1 MDLIVTD
8 TNHTPLRAVGSY
20 TLDLA
25 YGSEENDFELSG
37 VAPIPEAG
45 SLIMIDGTEYGGVVD
60 TISSDGSMTG
70 RTWHGVLAA
79 KILAPDTGQDYL
91 TVSGQVGA
99 VLNQLFSRIGLADL
113 FTADTNTT
121 NVGSYRFDR
130 YVDAYTGIRAMLAA
144 SGMKLRLS
152 WADGMVHATA
162 GPVRTVDDTI
172 DSDLLAFDSTRDH
185 RPVNHLIGLGS
196 GELKDRAIS
205 HWYADK
211 DGNVSQTQSLRGLD
225 ERAAVYDY
233 SNAKADELAENTRDK
248 LKELQSQGELDVT
261 VKDTGLSFDVGD
273 VLVGRDHTL
282 GQTVRATIAKKIV
295 KVSGGAM
302 SVSYEAGTLTAQQS
316 SLSGSGESST
326 TGGGGH
332 AYYAGEGLTL
342 TDYTFSA
349 DVTDTDLTRVET
361 TAQQAYKLASDYSS
375 VIGKAQQDA
384 ADALATAETKIGA
397 ITATAPLHATRS
409 DDAVTISAEAATR
422 TTAGLMSAADKTKL
436 DGISSGANAYT
447 LPTAAIGRLGGV
459 KPDGQTITIT
469 TDGTITA
476 HATGGQTVNPWPIGS
491 VYQNTTGTDPG
502 SVFGGA
508 WRQMPSIGA
517 YTWERTS

>member
-1 MDLIVTD
+1 MDLIITD
-8 TNHTPLRAVGSY
+8 ANHTPLRAVGSY

-37 VAPIPEAG
+37 VAPMPEAG
-45 SLIMIDGTEYGGVVD
+45 ALVMVDGTEYGGVVD
-60 TISSDGSMTG
+60 SVSSDGTVTG

-79 KILAPDTGQDYL
+79 KILTPDDGQDYL
-91 TVSGQVGA
+91 TVSGQIGA
-99 VLNQLFSRIGLADL
+99 ILDALFSRIGLAGL
-113 FTADTNTT
+113 FQADANST
-121 NVGSYRFDR
+121 NVAYRFDR
-130 YVDAYTGIRAMLAA
+130 YTDAYGGISAMLAA
-144 SGMKLRLS
+144 QGMKLRLS

-162 GPVRTVDDTI
+162 EPIRVVDDTI
-172 DSDLLAFDSTRDH
+172 DSDLLKFASTRDH
-185 RPVNHLIGLGS
+185 RPINHLIGLGS
-196 GELKDRAIS
+196 GELRDRAVS
-205 HWYADK
+205 HWYADA
-211 DGNVSQTQSLRGLD
+211 DGTVSQTQTLHGLD

-261 VKDTGLSFDVGD
+261 VNDTGLSFDVGD

-295 KVSGGAM
+295 KATDGVI
-302 SVSYEAGTLTAQQS
+302 SVSYEAGTLTARQS

-342 TDYTFSA
+342 VDYTFSA

-375 VIGKAQQDA
+375 AIGKAQQDA

-491 VYQNTTGTDPG
+491 VYQNTTGTNPG
-502 SVFGGA
+502 SVFGGT